1 MKRACLFGL
10 PINITTLDE
19 AKEYLLSKDTPSQV
33 VTINPEMISKAYK
46 DNNLSDLIKNADLVV
61 PDGIGVVLALK
72 MIGVKTSRIPGIELA
87 YSLLK
92 EAEKNG
98 LKVALVGADE
108 DTVQKA
114 KEELLKD
121 MPKLNLAYIRNGY
134 FNKDEENVIMQ
145 ELEKLQP
152 DILFAGLGFPKQEIF
167 LKDFKNISNKTIMIG
182 VGGSFDVWAK
192 KLKRAPKLFQKLN
205 LEWFYRL
212 LCQPSRFKRIFP
224 SIPLFLLQV
233 PLKRKLHRKEY

>member
-10 PINITTLDE
+10 PVDITTINE
-19 AKEYLLSKDTPSQV
+19 AKDYLLSAEHSMQV
-33 VTINPEMISKAYK
+33 VTINPEMITKSYK
-46 DNNLSDLIKNADLVV
+46 NEELSELIKSADLVV
-61 PDGIGVVLALK
+61 PDGIGVVIALK
-72 MIGVKTSRIPGIELA
+72 MIGIKTARIPGIELA

-92 EAEKNG
+92 EAEKKG

-121 MPKLNLAYIRNGY
+121 MPNLNFAYVRNGY
-134 FNKDEENVIMQ
+134 FNKDEENVIMK
-145 ELEKLQP
+145 ELKNLQP
-152 DILFAGLGFPKQEIF
+152 DLLFAGLGFPKQEIF
-167 LKDFKNISNKTIMIG
+167 IKNFKNISNKTIMIG

-212 LCQPSRFKRIFP
+212 LCQPNRFRRMFP
-224 SIPLFLLQV
+224 SIPLFLLKV
-233 PLKRKLHRKEY
+233 PLERKLHRKEY